1 MPKKGMPNTL
11 RERAKQIG
19 QSIGINI
26 DHAGKN
32 YKSVWKTEVESRTKE
47 QIQQIGLTFC
57 CDNILKVLKI
67 VNFIYQLNEIYF
79 DYFCK
84 NNFGFHNFF
93 FSI

>member
-32 YKSVWKTEVESRTKE
+32 YNQYGKQK
-47 QIQQIGLTFC
+47 
-57 CDNILKVLKI
+57 
-67 VNFIYQLNEIYF
+67 
-79 DYFCK
+79 
-84 NNFGFHNFF
+84 
-93 FSI
+93 